1 MLTASVLG
9 SAPEMS
15 ERIFFGGIHNTSVTS
30 LFLPSPSFG
39 YEHERPDARGKKR
52 EYDVKVELLCDTS
65 HLARG
70 SLEAFARLSG
80 ISSTA
85 KL

>member
-1 MLTASVLG
+1 
-9 SAPEMS
+9 MS
-15 ERIFFGGIHNTSVTS
+15 ERVFGGIHNTSVTS
-30 LFLPSPSFG
+30 LFPPSPSFG

-52 EYDVKVELLCDTS
+52 EYDVKVELLAT
-65 HLARG
+65 RPRTWQQ
-70 SLEAFARLSG
+70 AFARLSG